1 MDPTLPRLHARSE
14 RLDEEERDLIHALYD
29 SLRRYAAVVGP
40 PEEEP
45 DDLVQEAFLRV
56 LRRGPLTDLSNPG
69 AYLRRTILN
78 LSSNERRRL
87 GRLRRAITR
96 LATEDREDD
105 IYISDLGELMSL
117 SPRTR
122 AVLFLSAVE
131 GYSFRE
137 VAELVGCSEAAAR
150 KIASRERRRLRRRQE
165 LEVTRNA
172 EA

>member
-1 MDPTLPRLHARSE
+1 MDPTLSRLHARPE
-14 RLDEEERDLIHALYD
+14 RLDEEERDLIHGLYGP
-29 SLRRYAAVVGP
+29 LRRYAAVVGP

-96 LATEDREDD
+96 LADD
-105 IYISDLGELMSL
+105 DSEEEVYISDLGDLMSL
-117 SPRTR
+117 APRTR

-131 GYSFRE
+131 RYSFRE
-137 VAELVGCSEAAAR
+137 VAELVGCSEVAAR
-150 KIASRERRRLRRRQE
+150 KIASRGRRRLRRRQE
-165 LEVTRNA
+165 MEAMRDA